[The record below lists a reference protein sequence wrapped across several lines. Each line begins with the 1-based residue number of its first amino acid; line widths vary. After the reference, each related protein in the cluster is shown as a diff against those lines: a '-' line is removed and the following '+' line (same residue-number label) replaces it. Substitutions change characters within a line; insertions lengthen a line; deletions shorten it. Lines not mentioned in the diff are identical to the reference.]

1 VRAFSR
7 GPMKEK
13 YDAHRQA
20 IDEVVELTA
29 IQTAADEAAA
39 AEQVRWRTA
48 ALFAFGGAALVGLGL
63 CCWMIARSILT
74 PLRRTVQVMKAV
86 AAGDLSQRLD
96 ASRADEVGRMAGSL
110 NQMVASIASNER
122 KLVDAAERERQQ
134 AADMLAKVDSLLAVV
149 HAAASGD
156 LTRPVTV
163 SGDDALARIGA
174 AVKQL
179 LDQLRRSMHAI
190 GQHAT
195 ALSGSANELGTVST
209 QMSAA
214 AEETSAQS
222 TWSPRPPSR

>member
-1 VRAFSR
+1 
-7 GPMKEK
+7 
-13 YDAHRQA
+13 
-20 IDEVVELTA
+20 
-29 IQTAADEAAA
+29 
-39 AEQVRWRTA
+39 
-48 ALFAFGGAALVGLGL
+48 
-63 CCWMIARSILT
+63 
-74 PLRRTVQVMKAV
+74 
-86 AAGDLSQRLD
+86 
-96 ASRADEVGRMAGSL
+96 
-110 NQMVASIASNER
+110 
-122 KLVDAAERERQQ
+122 VDAAERERQQ